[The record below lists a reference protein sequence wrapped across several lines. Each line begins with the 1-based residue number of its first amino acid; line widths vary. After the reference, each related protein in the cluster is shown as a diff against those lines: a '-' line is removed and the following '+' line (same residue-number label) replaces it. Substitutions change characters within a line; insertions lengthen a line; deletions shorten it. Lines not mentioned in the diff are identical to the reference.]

1 MNNEI
6 KRIDIKQAIDNE
18 IHRGGLP
25 PKMQKH
31 FDNRIWQYDCRCPP
45 NFQSIPLEP
54 VITEDIDC
62 EIIEPA
68 KLPPPSPDAQ

>member
-6 KRIDIKQAIDNE
+6 KRISPGGRVTVGDGMLMISGLDNLTAFLAASHLNAANADHIE
-18 IHRGGLP
+18 
-25 PKMQKH
+25 Q
-31 FDNRIWQYDCRCPP
+31 
-45 NFQSIPLEP
+45 EP

>member
-1 MNNEI
+1 M
-6 KRIDIKQAIDNE
+6 KRISPGKGVTNEPIDINQLTKDMDSRVWVYDM
-18 IHRGGLP
+18 RGVSP
-25 PKMQKH
+25 V
-31 FDNRIWQYDCRCPP
+31 
-45 NFQSIPLEP
+45 FQVAPADP